1 MKAQLI
7 IILVILGLSTSATMR
22 KLSSNNPK
30 SIMLVG
36 FSGYHLSIE
45 QHDEEHPLTT
55 ITFDVDFIK
64 EKNTTKYDDMS
75 LPISLELKNTSKLRL
90 DIDCTLKISQN

>member
-36 FSGYHLSIE
+36 FSSYHSTSS
-45 QHDEEHPLTT
+45 QHDDEHPQT
-55 ITFDVDFIK
+55 IMYFQAHFIK
-64 EKNTTKYDDMS
+64 EKI
-75 LPISLELKNTSKLRL
+75 LL
-90 DIDCTLKISQN
+90 DIMI